1 MTPRPASDLT
11 LWPQVLIIVHRKRE
25 SQRRGRQA
33 GRYDAQVS
41 AWTGTDH
48 RPQKKAKPKRGN
60 FRKEVNAALS
70 ARCAATG
77 TISESLVLPVAR
89 DSSLKRT
96 ISGRTS
102 PQTLYVSLLTQTH
115 VRL

>member
-1 MTPRPASDLT
+1 M

-48 RPQKKAKPKRGN
+48 HPQKKVKPKRGD

-70 ARCAATG
+70 ACRAATG

-89 DSSLKRT
+89 D
-96 ISGRTS
+96 
-102 PQTLYVSLLTQTH
+102 
-115 VRL
+115 